1 MTALLELHG
10 VTRLYGGLR
19 ALSDV
24 SFAVPQGVIMGVIG
38 PNGAGKTTLFN
49 CIAGAVAPSSGRV
62 VFQGRD
68 IQGLHPHQI
77 CRAGIA
83 RTFQI
88 VRPFK
93 GMTVLDNV
101 KVAAYSRQ
109 SSAKKAE
116 ALAHEA
122 LGLVG
127 LDALAHAD
135 AEQIGI
141 ADMRRLEIARALA
154 TGPKL
159 LLLDE
164 MLAGLTAPEAAQMCE
179 QVRTLRT
186 RGITIVM
193 VEHSV
198 PVVRSLCDHAVV
210 LNFGEYMT
218 SGRVDDVLEDPRVQ
232 DAYLGSVAG

>member
-1 MTALLELHG
+1 MTEFLKLDG
-10 VTRLYGGLR
+10 VTRRFGGLL

-24 SFAVPQGVIMGVIG
+24 SFTVPQGVVLGVIG

-49 CIAGAVAPSSGRV
+49 CIAGAIAPSSGRV
-62 VFQGRD
+62 IFEGKE

-88 VRPFK
+88 VRPFR
-93 GMTVLDNV
+93 GMTVLENV
-101 KVAAYSRQ
+101 KVAAYSCEP
-109 SSAKKAE
+109 SSARAE
-116 ALAHEA
+116 ALGREA
-122 LGLVG
+122 LDLVG
-127 LDALAHAD
+127 LQALAEVD

-154 TGPKL
+154 TRPKL

-164 MLAGLTAPEAAQMCE
+164 MLAGLTATEAQQMCE
-179 QVRTLRT
+179 QVKALRL
-186 RGITIVM
+186 RGITIII

-198 PVVRSLCDHAVV
+198 PVVRSVCDHAVV
-210 LNFGEYMT
+210 LNFGEYLV
-218 SGRVDDVLEDPRVQ
+218 SGPVDAVLADARVQ
-232 DAYLGSVAG
+232 EAYLGSAIQ